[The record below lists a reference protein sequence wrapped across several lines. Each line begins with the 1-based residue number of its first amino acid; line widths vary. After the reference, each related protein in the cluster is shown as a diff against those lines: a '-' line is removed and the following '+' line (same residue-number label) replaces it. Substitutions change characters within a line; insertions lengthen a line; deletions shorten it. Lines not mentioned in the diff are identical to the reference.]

1 MELTIK
7 WSKVEISRFTP
18 SGWKDILVRD
28 FEFVA
33 KPQFLWDNLIVLDGF
48 QALIFPNVW
57 FIKHFYA
64 AIGRNRALPLML
76 GFYKAELNRPLIP
89 NAQFQGRESFRG
101 NARFLPYR
109 NRALVIMVGHYDH
122 FVGDPQLFIGDRF
135 LQCRNRAISL
145 FLCFYKTET
154 AHYPYFS
161 VSIRQKPH
169 ITPISRF
176 L

>member
-76 GFYKAELNRPLIP
+76 GFYKAE
-89 NAQFQGRESFRG
+89 
-101 NARFLPYR
+101 
-109 NRALVIMVGHYDH
+109 
-122 FVGDPQLFIGDRF
+122 
-135 LQCRNRAISL
+135 
-145 FLCFYKTET
+145 T
-154 AHYPYFS
+154 AHYSLMLSFKGEK
-161 VSIRQKPH
+161 VLGVMLGFCLIETEH
-169 ITPISRF
+169 
-176 L
+176 